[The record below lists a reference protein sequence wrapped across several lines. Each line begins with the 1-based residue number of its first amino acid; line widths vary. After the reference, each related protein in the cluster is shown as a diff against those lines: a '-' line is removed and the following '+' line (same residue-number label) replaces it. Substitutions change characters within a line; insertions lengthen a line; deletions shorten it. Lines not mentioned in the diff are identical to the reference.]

1 MTSKA
6 KSKPGNGRGRS
17 ASAKSFHQRYD
28 EAEQRRLEV
37 LARLESLND
46 KARSHPAVKRAL
58 TLLNPVFRKAPVSQR
73 LTVVSSAEWLLDLVE
88 RISMPAEQLRRHDAI
103 CTVHF

>member
-1 MTSKA
+1 MRSKT
-6 KSKPGNGRGRS
+6 KSKPGNGRRRS

-46 KARSHPAVKRAL
+46 KARAHPAVKRAQ
-58 TLLNPVFRKAPVSQR
+58 TLLNPVFRKAPVAQR
-73 LTVVSSAEWLLDLVE
+73 PSVVSSAEWLLDLVE
-88 RISMPAEQLRRHDAI
+88 RISILA
-103 CTVHF
+103 